1 MMVLN
6 EGHGSML
13 GGMDVFDRSAGWN
26 CQPSISS
33 DGDGYGQG
41 AELYVVSQGLFLD
54 FLVFNYE
61 HGGTLGQ
68 HRVMRS
74 RFLWRKLF
82 SLDKLS
88 AKGLWKAQ
96 GGMSSRK
103 VEMLVLRR
111 QIRAGDCEQISLG
124 W

>member
-1 MMVLN
+1 MYLTEVQ
-6 EGHGSML
+6 
-13 GGMDVFDRSAGWN
+13 GGIASL
-26 CQPSISS
+26 PSHQM
-33 DGDGYGQG
+33 GVVMGKEQ
-41 AELYVVSQGLFLD
+41 LYMVSQGLFLD

-74 RFLWRKLF
+74 RFLWRKLVF

-88 AKGLWKAQ
+88 TKGLWKAQ

-103 VEMLVLRR
+103 WKCLYS
-111 QIRAGDCEQISLG
+111 GDRSELEIVSKSV
-124 W
+124 

>member
-1 MMVLN
+1 MVLN

-41 AELYVVSQGLFLD
+41 AELYMVSQGLFLD

-68 HRVMRS
+68 HSHEKQV
-74 RFLWRKLF
+74 
-82 SLDKLS
+82 SLEK
-88 AKGLWKAQ
+88 AFQFGQVECKGPLE
-96 GGMSSRK
+96 SP
-103 VEMLVLRR
+103 RR
-111 QIRAGDCEQISLG
+111 DVQ
-124 W
+124 